1 MFEFGPWGLGLLIAG
16 VTVVGLEVLIPSAGL
31 LTLVALL
38 LLSTGGWFAAKTGGS
53 DALIGYTIA
62 ALLLAPLS
70 ALASLK
76 LLPRTPMGRRM
87 ILRGPSSGQDAAGR
101 RATEDGL
108 ERLVGARGTAET
120 ALRPVGIGMLGG
132 RRVDVV
138 TRGMHLEA
146 GTAIEVVRVEGNR
159 VIVEA
164 AANRPLRTVEAGES
178 A

>member
-1 MFEFGPWGLGLLIAG
+1 MLEFGPWGLGLLIAG

-38 LLSTGGWFAAKTGGS
+38 LLSMGGWFAARTGGG

-87 ILRGPSSGQDAAGR
+87 ILRGPSSSHDAAGR
-101 RATEDGL
+101 RATEEGL
-108 ERLVGARGTAET
+108 EGLAGARGTAET

-138 TRGMHLEA
+138 TRGVHLDA
-146 GTAIEVVRVEGNR
+146 GTAIEVIRVEGNR

-164 AANRPLRTVEAGES
+164 AGDRPPRATAPGGT